1 MNSKITKHLNLLM
14 DHNLLT
20 NCDIPRSDSLQLFEE
35 IKTNCMSFLLKP
47 LGTLTD
53 IIHSSSRFDP
63 QFSVFNCYAPE
74 ASVKLGLGI
83 RLFIGM
89 LEKLGSDRHKQ
100 LLSDIKEGK
109 VRSILISCIK

>member
-1 MNSKITKHLNLLM
+1 M

-53 IIHSSSRFDP
+53 IIHYP
-63 QFSVFNCYAPE
+63 GLIHNSVYLIAMLR
-74 ASVKLGLGI
+74 KLALN
-83 RLFIGM
+83 
-89 LEKLGSDRHKQ
+89 
-100 LLSDIKEGK
+100 
-109 VRSILISCIK
+109 

>member
-53 IIHSSSRFDP
+53 
-63 QFSVFNCYAPE
+63 
-74 ASVKLGLGI
+74 
-83 RLFIGM
+83 
-89 LEKLGSDRHKQ
+89 
-100 LLSDIKEGK
+100 
-109 VRSILISCIK
+109 